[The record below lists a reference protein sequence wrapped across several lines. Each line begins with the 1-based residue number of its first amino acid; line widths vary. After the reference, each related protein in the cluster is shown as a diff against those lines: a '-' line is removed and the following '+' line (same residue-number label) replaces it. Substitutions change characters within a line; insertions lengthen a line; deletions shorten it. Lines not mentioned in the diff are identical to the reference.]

1 MAGDIPLAA
10 FVPPSTPAQPHVDG
24 GLTPVPEVQA
34 PAPEAP
40 HTPTD
45 PLFSATPA
53 GDSPASVGKQPDAV
67 GRGDSS
73 ASSGSLADG
82 SHGDPEAAGS
92 PHNGGTEGQGQG
104 GGTGSADAGG
114 LGMGGGTGVGTGPGA
129 GVGAGTG
136 TDTGAAGPSGLGGG
150 FASPDFSGVVGAGGG
165 GYVSAGDG
173 RLVAGA
179 NVPVGYVPQG
189 GSPAVGSFKVPSR
202 LSIGPF
208 CHGHP
213 RSMRWRLIPEIL
225 KSASIPARGTL
236 PRCRCTPRRARHVRR
251 KPHRTEPVKS
261 KCICA

>member
-82 SHGDPEAAGS
+82 PRGDAGAGS
-92 PHNGGTEGQGQG
+92 
-104 GGTGSADAGG
+104 
-114 LGMGGGTGVGTGPGA
+114 
-129 GVGAGTG
+129 
-136 TDTGAAGPSGLGGG
+136 
-150 FASPDFSGVVGAGGG
+150 VGAGG
-165 GYVSAGDG
+165 AGCFRFVDG
-173 RLVAGA
+173 CLVAG
-179 NVPVGYVPQG
+179 GWCL
-189 GSPAVGSFKVPSR
+189 
-202 LSIGPF
+202 LS
-208 CHGHP
+208 
-213 RSMRWRLIPEIL
+213 
-225 KSASIPARGTL
+225 
-236 PRCRCTPRRARHVRR
+236 CRER
-251 KPHRTEPVKS
+251 
-261 KCICA
+261 I